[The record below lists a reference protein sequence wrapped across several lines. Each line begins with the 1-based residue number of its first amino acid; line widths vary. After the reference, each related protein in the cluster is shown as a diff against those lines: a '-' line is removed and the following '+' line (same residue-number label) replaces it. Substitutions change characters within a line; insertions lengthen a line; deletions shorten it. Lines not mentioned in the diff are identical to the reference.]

1 MAPNQTELVD
11 VILSIPS
18 EDHELEFKRI
28 GNGEGSVT
36 DIVESIVG
44 LANAEGGMLILG
56 IEDPEKTKL
65 KGKDRIFG
73 IEENINNYD
82 AIGREIQKIIPPL
95 SSIWPPRKVPAGDK
109 HIGLL
114 SVPKATDG
122 LRSINN
128 YVYVRQEKSNK
139 RLTPSEVIKFSYAK
153 GFERADRELV
163 DVNFNLL
170 NTALFKEWKK
180 SREIIGEN
188 ISEVLEKVGLARY
201 DETTVLKPTRA
212 AVLLFAEYPSNLM
225 DTKAC
230 VRVLQYI
237 GNTTETKS
245 LLGAPKTIEGPIVE
259 LIKRTHEYV
268 LTLLRNGV
276 QIPSGFIT
284 KYQIPERAIKEAVT
298 NAVIH
303 RDYHM
308 KRDVEIIIFEDR
320 VEINSPGLF
329 PFNIT
334 PANIG
339 HVRSDGWRNDLL
351 VKHLREF
358 PAPPNLDQ
366 NEGVPA
372 MRSEMKSNN
381 LYPPIFYTYPNL
393 QDSVRVTLLNEK
405 IASEWEKVSACLEKQ
420 KYITNEEARI
430 ATGVIQRDKMSRLLK
445 TWVKQGLLTRI
456 SSKSGYLKATKYK
469 LPANKPISKD

>member
-1 MAPNQTELVD
+1 
-11 VILSIPS
+11 
-18 EDHELEFKRI
+18 
-28 GNGEGSVT
+28 
-36 DIVESIVG
+36 
-44 LANAEGGMLILG
+44 MLILG
-56 IEDPEKTKL
+56 VEDPEKTKS
-65 KGKDRIFG
+65 KGVDRIFG

-95 SSIWPPRKVPAGDK
+95 SSIWPPRKLVADDK
-109 HIGLL
+109 TIGILQ
-114 SVPKATDG
+114 VPKATDG

-139 RLTPSEVIKFSYAK
+139 RLTPTEVVKFSYAK

-163 DVNFNLL
+163 DVSFKLL
-170 NTALFKEWKK
+170 DTHVFKEWRK
-180 SREIIGEN
+180 SRGIIGKGVA
-188 ISEVLEKVGLARY
+188 EVLEKVGLARY
-201 DETTVLKPTRA
+201 SDKKILKPTRA

-230 VRVLQYI
+230 VRVLQYM
-237 GNTTETKS
+237 GKTSETKS
-245 LLGAPKTIEGPIVE
+245 LLGTPKTIEGPVVE
-259 LIKRTHEYV
+259 LIKKAHEYV
-268 LTLLRNGV
+268 LSSLRSGV
-276 QIPSGFIT
+276 QVPSGFVT
-284 KYQIPERAIKEAVT
+284 RYQIPERAVKEAIT

-308 KRDVEIIIFEDR
+308 KRDVEIRIFEDR
-320 VEINSPGLF
+320 IEINSPGLF

-339 HVRSDGWRNDLL
+339 LVRSDGWRNDLL

-358 PAPPNLDQ
+358 PVPPNLDQ
-366 NEGVPA
+366 NEGVPT

-405 IASEWEKVSACLEKQ
+405 KASEWEKVSAYLEKN
-420 KYITNEEARI
+420 KYITNEEARDS
-430 ATGVIQRDKMSRLLK
+430 TGIVQRDKMSRLLK
-445 TWVKQGLLTRI
+445 IWVKQGLLTKI
-456 SSKSGYLKATKYK
+456 VPKGGYVKATKYR
-469 LPANKPISKD
+469 LPGNRIDATK